1 MAVICG
7 REKWTLPTLLT
18 AASHLSRSFSP
29 VSSFF
34 SPPSPAL
41 LVVMAVMTE
50 KTVRRHRERE
60 IAETGET
67 FGKEAGGKKGLLG
80 CKMPGNRKR

>member
-1 MAVICG
+1 MDSAHIAHCCFASLSLF
-7 REKWTLPTLLT
+7 LP
-18 AASHLSRSFSP
+18 
-29 VSSFF
+29 FF
-34 SPPSPAL
+34 LFFFFAPSPAL

-67 FGKEAGGKKGLLG
+67 FGKGAGGKKGLLG